1 MAARARNG
9 NTISAHF
16 KILAWLLE
24 GPPRTQKELSV
35 TFTIRDD
42 RVALY
47 LKVALEQGLIKQNGR
62 VKPAHHGGPGPMT
75 YLPVRKLGGRP
86 GQNLEALRESLGS
99 LVLGL
104 TWADGSAVSVDE
116 IMAELKG
123 QSQGKALEAR
133 A

>member
-9 NTISAHF
+9 NSISTHF

-24 GPPRTQKELSV
+24 GPPRTKKEMSLI
-35 TFTIRDD
+35 FTIRFEY
-42 RVALY
+42 VALY
-47 LKVALEQGLIKQNGR
+47 MKIALEQGLIKENGR
-62 VKPAHHGGPGPMT
+62 IKPIDHGGAGPMT
-75 YLPVRKLGGRP
+75 YLPVRKLGDRP
-86 GQNLEALRESLGS
+86 GQTLEDLREPLGS

-123 QSQGKALEAR
+123 QSQGKALEA
-133 A
+133 AA